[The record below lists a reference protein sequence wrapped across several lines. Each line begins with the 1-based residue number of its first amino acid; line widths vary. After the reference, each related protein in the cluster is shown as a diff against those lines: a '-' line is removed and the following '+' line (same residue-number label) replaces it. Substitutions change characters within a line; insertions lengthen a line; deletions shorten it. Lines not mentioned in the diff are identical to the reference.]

1 MNKAQV
7 GRLPHRAE
15 KREESAYVEVVVAW
29 RLISRRQMFLAPNY
43 NTAPTMAYPI
53 LSDFDPTEH
62 TLPGILDYYAH
73 FRPDAVFAEYPLS
86 QSTYSQGY
94 RKITYHDMA
103 NAVNG
108 VARWL
113 IQNLEMGNGSTKLA
127 YIGPNDMRYNVLTLA
142 SIKAGYSVCGLQLIR
157 IE

>member
-1 MNKAQV
+1 M
-7 GRLPHRAE
+7 L
-15 KREESAYVEVVVAW
+15 
-29 RLISRRQMFLAPNY
+29 LALNH
-43 NTAPTMAYPI
+43 NTAPDCYDTATMMEHLL

-62 TLPGILDYYAH
+62 TLPGILDHYAH
-73 FRPDAVFAEYPLS
+73 IRPDAVFAEYPVS

-94 RKITYHDMA
+94 RKITYHDLA

-127 YIGPNDMRYNVLTLA
+127 YIGPNDMRYSVLTLA
-142 SIKAGYSVCGLQLIR
+142 SIKAGYSVCGRQITLK